1 MEYDE
6 MMFLA
11 NMRRQAKVEFENNLW
26 EQRFKELNGF
36 TAKEG
41 FGKTNVIMPYSEQ
54 DFIENK
60 TLNKNF
66 IK

>member
-1 MEYDE
+1 MTI
-6 MMFLA
+6 LA
-11 NMRRQAKVEFENNLW
+11 NARRQAKAEFENNLW

-54 DFIENK
+54 DYIENK
-60 TLNKNF
+60 SLDKNF